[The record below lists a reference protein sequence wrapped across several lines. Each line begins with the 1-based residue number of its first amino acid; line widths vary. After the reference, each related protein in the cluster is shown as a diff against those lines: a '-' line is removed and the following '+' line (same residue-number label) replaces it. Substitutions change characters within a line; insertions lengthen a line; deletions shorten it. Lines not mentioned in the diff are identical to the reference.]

1 MLTDGSWSPARYS
14 VFYTTQT
21 DGTLNV
27 WDILQQQRKPTLSM
41 KVKIYHIPVL
51 LLLFIKK

>member
-41 KVKIYHIPVL
+41 KVKLHQISV
-51 LLLFIKK
+51 LLLFINK